1 MKPNLSN
8 TNSNGVDILFYN
20 GVIYTADKD
29 NTIVEAL
36 AVKEGKIIFTGSSK
50 DASRYMTDAGEVIDL
65 QGRMILP
72 GFIDSHLH
80 APGRAL
86 IDLYNISLYESLDLE
101 SVLKQVENFIQ
112 ANPDQEIY
120 YGEGFS
126 LGLFSG
132 EEVSR
137 GPRKEHL
144 DSVCPDKPV
153 VIYSSDCHLAWLN
166 SCAFNAFG
174 IDKETDVPA
183 GGVIEKNPVTGELWG
198 TLKEAAM
205 RLIPE
210 QTFSEHQLEDAILEF
225 QSFLH
230 SLGYTGILSVSIA
243 SAPPL
248 EAFYKI
254 GQRDELKLH
263 VNSTVTIEPGFNLTE
278 QVELINAMRK
288 KYSSKYHSVSTVKF
302 FTDGVVEG
310 ATAYL
315 LEPYSPAAGK
325 NASYRGELL
334 WNTERLTEAISLVNG
349 IGLQVHV
356 HSIGDASTKAVLDA
370 LEMAAVEAPAGDYRN
385 TITHL
390 QLVDPVDI
398 KRFYDLNVI
407 ASVQPYWHCKEPG
420 WWDVV
425 DYHMLGER
433 AECEYPLK
441 SFFDT
446 GLKVTSSSDHPV
458 TPYPNPLRAI
468 RAGVTRNIT
477 AEGSYGLPLLKDT
490 DDPRGLLNKAERVS
504 LTDMLRSFTIN
515 GAYTI
520 FREKITGSL
529 EPGKQ
534 ADLVIL
540 DRNLFD
546 LDPLDLESAKV
557 MSTYFNGEIVYKRE
571 V

>member
-1 MKPNLSN
+1 MKSNLSIIN
-8 TNSNGVDILFYN
+8 TGGVDILFYN
-20 GVIYTADKD
+20 GVIYTADED
-29 NTIVEAL
+29 NAVVEAL
-36 AVKEGKIIFTGSSK
+36 AIKEGKVVFTGSSER
-50 DASRYMTDAGEVIDL
+50 ANRYLTGTGEVIDL

-86 IDLYNISLYESLDLE
+86 IDLYSISLYETHDLK
-101 SVLKQVENFIQ
+101 SILKQVEIFIQ
-112 ANPDQEIY
+112 ENPDLEIY

-132 EEVSR
+132 DEISR

-144 DSVCPDKPV
+144 DSICPDKPV

-174 IDKETDVPA
+174 IGEETTVPA

-205 RLIPE
+205 RFIPE
-210 QTFSEHQLEDAILEF
+210 QTFSEQQLEDAMLEF

-230 SLGYTGILSVSIA
+230 SLGYTGILSVSIS

-248 EAFYKI
+248 KTLYKI
-254 GQRDELKLH
+254 DQRNELKLH
-263 VNSTVTIEPGFNLTE
+263 INSTVTIDPGLNLKD
-278 QVELINAMRK
+278 QVDLLDSIK
-288 KYSSKYHSVSTVKF
+288 GKYNSKYHSVSTVKF
-302 FTDGVVEG
+302 FADGVVEG

-325 NASYRGELL
+325 NVSYRGEFL
-334 WNTERLTEAISLVNG
+334 WDTEKLAEAISLVNG

-370 LEMAAVEAPAGDYRN
+370 LKQAAEKAPAGDYRN

-390 QLVDPVDI
+390 QLVDPADI
-398 KRFYDLNVI
+398 KRFHDLNVI

-433 AECEYPLK
+433 AECEYPLN
-441 SFFDT
+441 SFFEA
-446 GLKVTSSSDHPV
+446 GVKVASSSDHPV

-477 AEGSYGLPLLKDT
+477 AEESYGLSPLKDA
-490 DDPRGLLNKAERVS
+490 DDPQGLLNKEERVS
-504 LTDMLRSFTIN
+504 LIDMLRSFTIN

-546 LDPLDLESAKV
+546 LDPLDLEAAKV
-557 MSTYFNGEIVYKRE
+557 ISTYFNGELVFSRE
-571 V
+571 G